1 MGVDVD
7 TPLRGRAYV
16 FGDNIPGDDG
26 IVPFSVIR
34 NIYDTDQ
41 SSLAALCM
49 TPVDPT
55 FPQRFERGG
64 FLIAGENFPTGIAH
78 EQAIWAL
85 ALVGVA
91 VVVAESMGSG
101 FFQACLNEGLP
112 AFPLPGITALAHEGD
127 ELEIHLRS
135 GLIRNLT
142 TGETL
147 QGVPVPERIAEVLR
161 AGGTRA
167 YVAARFH
174 ARQGRSATSAR
185 G

>member
-1 MGVDVD
+1 MRVNVD

-26 IVPFSVIR
+26 IVPFHVVR

-41 SSLAALCM
+41 SSLASLCM

-64 FLIAGENFPTGIAH
+64 FLIAGQNFPTGIAH
-78 EQAIWAL
+78 EQSIWSL

-91 VVVAESMGSG
+91 VVIAESMGSG
-101 FFQACLNEGLP
+101 FFTSCLNEGLP
-112 AFPLPGITALAHEGD
+112 AFPLAGITALAHEGD
-127 ELEIHLRS
+127 ELEVNLRS

-142 TGETL
+142 TGESL
-147 QGVPVPERIAEVLR
+147 QGAPIPERMAEVLA

-174 ARQGRSATSAR
+174 AQQARAAASASS
-185 G
+185 